1 MQLSKATLIK
11 GADGN
16 YTTTVETK
24 SFFEA
29 VVDVLGAPFKL
40 ADNQTD
46 YVSANLAAV
55 TSIVWGVG
63 GALVGEAYGH
73 KRARHGSQSFLPI
86 FR

>member
-11 GADGN
+11 AADGT

-24 SFFEA
+24 SFFES

-63 GALVGEAYGH
+63 GALIGEAYGH
-73 KRARHGSQSFLPI
+73 KRARNGSESFLPI